1 MWIVL
6 LAVAA
11 AAAYWCVSTLLE
23 VRRQAEGRTEEAGE
37 STPAPVDLSPL
48 AAVLEPAVD
57 GLMAVLER
65 QGAEGSITL
74 HFPRE
79 LAAGSL
85 PTASCQFFSPAP
97 PAGPSDQE
105 LLAALGDAA
114 ALPAFSPSL
123 QRHAAGVVSLTVELR
138 QLDPAVRRLLCQFRT
153 RGETIGQLAA
163 ALTRRRAD
171 LQAVYLAGDILLTQ
185 RPVGKT
191 G

>member
-48 AAVLEPAVD
+48 AAVL
-57 GLMAVLER
+57 
-65 QGAEGSITL
+65 
-74 HFPRE
+74 
-79 LAAGSL
+79 
-85 PTASCQFFSPAP
+85 
-97 PAGPSDQE
+97 
-105 LLAALGDAA
+105 
-114 ALPAFSPSL
+114 
-123 QRHAAGVVSLTVELR
+123 
-138 QLDPAVRRLLCQFRT
+138 DPAVRRLLCQFRT

-163 ALTRRRAD
+163 ALTSRRAD